1 MDMIKNVELNSAAQ
15 ETNALVPADNALS
28 AAVRQP
34 AAPAP
39 ADTETPIETTFVAE
53 KEQAPTQPSS
63 SEEKKEEKAKTK
75 KHRKTNHCREDHE
88 HKRLIVTKETSKP
101 GTAAF
106 NELMEKRK
114 LYPDY
119 TITYRTAKPSDRLS
133 VKGLTVKDM
142 EKFIELNYPGDEKR
156 MNEFKLQKQLSELYP
171 APITYL
177 RNWFRRNY
185 REYWTNAKKAANA

>member
-1 MDMIKNVELNSAAQ
+1 MSMNSTFTTAQ
-15 ETNALVPADNALS
+15 ETTALIATNNAVS
-28 AAVRQP
+28 TAVQKP

-39 ADTETPIETTFVAE
+39 TDTEAPIETTFVAE
-53 KEQAPTQPSS
+53 KEQAPAQPSAS
-63 SEEKKEEKAKTK
+63 DEKKEEKKTK
-75 KHRKTNHCREDHE
+75 ETRKTNHCREDHE

-119 TITYRTAKPSDRLS
+119 TIAYRTANSSDRLS

-142 EKFIELNYPGDEKR
+142 EQFIKLTYNNDEKR
-156 MNEFKLQKQLSELYP
+156 MKEFNLQKQLSELYP

-185 REYWTNAKKAANA
+185 RDYWTNAKKTKKAANA

>member
-1 MDMIKNVELNSAAQ
+1 MNNNTTPTTAQ
-15 ETNALVPADNALS
+15 ETTALVATNNELS
-28 AAVRQP
+28 TTVQKL

-39 ADTETPIETTFVAE
+39 DDTEMIETTFADN
-53 KEQAPTQPSS
+53 KEQAPAQPST
-63 SEEKKEEKAKTK
+63 SEEKKKEKKTK
-75 KHRKTNHCREDHE
+75 ETRKTNHCREDHE

-106 NELMEKRK
+106 NELIEKRK

-119 TITYRTAKPSDRLS
+119 TITYRTANSSDRLS
-133 VKGLTVKDM
+133 VKDLTAEKM
-142 EKFIELNYPGDEKR
+142 EQFIELNYPGDEKR
-156 MNEFKLQKQLSELYP
+156 LSEFNLQSQLSKLYP

-185 REYWTNAKKAANA
+185 RNYWTNAKKAANA

>member
-1 MDMIKNVELNSAAQ
+1 MMKNYELNTAAQ

-28 AAVRQP
+28 TTVQQP

-39 ADTETPIETTFVAE
+39 ADTEAPLETTFVEKTEQTSTASAE
-53 KEQAPTQPSS
+53 KKQEDKEQ
-63 SEEKKEEKAKTK
+63 KKTK
-75 KHRKTNHCREDHE
+75 KTRNTNHCREDHE

-119 TITYRTAKPSDRLS
+119 TITYRTANSSERLS
-133 VKGLTVKDM
+133 VKDLTVKDM
-142 EKFIELNYPGDEKR
+142 EQFIKLTYNDDEKR
-156 MNEFKLQKQLSELYP
+156 LSEFNLQNKLSELYP

-185 REYWTNAKKAANA
+185 RNYWTNAKKAANA